1 MRRVPCLAVLLVAV
15 LALGAGPLGS
25 SAQTGTPPAAG
36 QGFVG
41 AWHLTSATP
50 AGASQSLLTLMADGT
65 VVFSGRPVA
74 PTGGEPPVAFIG
86 TGHGAWEQT
95 SPTTAAASFVVF
107 ITDGEGTFLW
117 VVTDSVEMTLAPDG
131 TSWRGPYSSTTADP
145 SGHVLFIS
153 PGTAATRIMVQ
164 PLATPVAT
172 PAP

>member
-1 MRRVPCLAVLLVAV
+1 MPNDAYDDLGLLGHHNRIAVRTLALASRLETVMRRVPLLAVLLAAAV
-15 LALGAGPLGS
+15 LALGSGQLGTG
-25 SAQTGTPPAAG
+25 AQDATPPAAG

-41 AWHLTSATP
+41 AWRLSSDTP

-74 PTGGEPPVAFIG
+74 PTG
-86 TGHGAWEQT
+86 
-95 SPTTAAASFVVF
+95 
-107 ITDGEGTFLW
+107 GTFLW

-145 SGHVLFIS
+145 SGNVLFIG
-153 PGTAATRIMVQ
+153 PGTAEATRIMVQ
-164 PLATPVAT
+164 PLATPLAT